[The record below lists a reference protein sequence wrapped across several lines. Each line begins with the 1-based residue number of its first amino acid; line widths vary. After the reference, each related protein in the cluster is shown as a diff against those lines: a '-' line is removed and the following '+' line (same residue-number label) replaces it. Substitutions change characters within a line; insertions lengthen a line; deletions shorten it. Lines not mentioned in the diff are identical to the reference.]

1 MDRMEK
7 PVLCN
12 ACGSRYRMRGTLE
25 NYTPKHVHYLQR
37 NRSRPNNVHHVAV
50 PTENNLTIEDDVID
64 LTNVEDDDGSSS
76 KHNADIENQIQEEY
90 AGDDAEPHIF
100 KSHIPSKKRSEV
112 PISAIESLR
121 RDLLNVLN
129 SVEFSNPSESAEDV
143 LIYNNANNHP
153 SISVHEIGL
162 GAILLKPPTSPAEE
176 TSETVDKAPDEEAA
190 TRNSSSDKETVNK

>member
-1 MDRMEK
+1 MDRMK
-7 PVLCN
+7 NQFCVMLVDQV
-12 ACGSRYRMRGTLE
+12 S
-25 NYTPKHVHYLQR
+25 
-37 NRSRPNNVHHVAV
+37 
-50 PTENNLTIEDDVID
+50 TENNLTIEDDVID

-76 KHNADIENQIQEEY
+76 KHNADIENQIQDEY

-162 GAILLKPPTSPAEE
+162 GAILLKPPTSPADIRA
-176 TSETVDKAPDEEAA
+176 SGQG
-190 TRNSSSDKETVNK
+190 S